1 MRAFP
6 LTILAVNPAFPVLLR
21 RWSRLRVLRRRREL
35 RWSSKILHSAVALL
49 ESIVQR
55 LDVPVSTR
63 LQRHRTRVW
72 LHYLLRRNFP
82 AWQRL
87 GP

>member
-6 LTILAVNPAFPVLLR
+6 LTILAVNSAFPVLLR

-63 LQRHRTRVW
+63 LQRRRTRVR
-72 LHYLLRRNFP
+72 LHYFLRRNFP

>member
-6 LTILAVNPAFPVLLR
+6 LAILTVDSALPIFLR
-21 RWSRLRVLRRRREL
+21 RRSLLRVLRRWREL
-35 RWSSKILHSAVALL
+35 RWSRKILHSTAALL
-49 ESIVQR
+49 ESVVQR
-55 LDVPVSTR
+55 LDIPVSTG
-63 LQRHRTRVW
+63 LQRRCTRVR
-72 LHYLLRRNFP
+72 LHYFLRRNFP